1 MTTLN
6 TSKTLLALFI
16 ALACTSFPAAADE
29 TIEFN
34 TAVLDASDRQNV
46 DLQRFSE
53 GNFVAPGD
61 YLLDVHINGQEIAQ
75 QQVRY
80 ISDVDH
86 PHKTLVCLS
95 PQQLELL
102 ALKEDALKYTR
113 PLAENCLDISR
124 LPGIALNNSAGV
136 LDITVPQAWMKYTD
150 PNWTPPERWDNGIT
164 GLIFDYNLSGQ
175 ATRYQQDGGSYQS
188 LSGYGQT
195 GFNLGAWRVRSQYQ
209 ANYTSDTQGTR
220 FDWDQFYAYRPLP
233 MLAAKLTL
241 GEIYLNSQ
249 IFDSVRFTGANLA
262 SDERMLPPN
271 LQGYA
276 PQVHGI
282 AKSNAKVTVSQQ
294 QHVIYQTTVPA
305 GPFNI
310 EDLRSSVRGTLDVR
324 VEE

>member
-86 PHKTLVCLS
+86 PHKTQVCLS
-95 PQQLELL
+95 RQQLELL

-124 LPGIALNNSAGV
+124 LPGIAPASS
-136 LDITVPQAWMKYTD
+136 I
-150 PNWTPPERWDNGIT
+150 
-164 GLIFDYNLSGQ
+164 
-175 ATRYQQDGGSYQS
+175 
-188 LSGYGQT
+188 
-195 GFNLGAWRVRSQYQ
+195 
-209 ANYTSDTQGTR
+209 
-220 FDWDQFYAYRPLP
+220 LP
-233 MLAAKLTL
+233 
-241 GEIYLNSQ
+241 SP
-249 IFDSVRFTGANLA
+249 R
-262 SDERMLPPN
+262 
-271 LQGYA
+271 
-276 PQVHGI
+276 
-282 AKSNAKVTVSQQ
+282 
-294 QHVIYQTTVPA
+294 
-305 GPFNI
+305 
-310 EDLRSSVRGTLDVR
+310 RG
-324 VEE
+324 